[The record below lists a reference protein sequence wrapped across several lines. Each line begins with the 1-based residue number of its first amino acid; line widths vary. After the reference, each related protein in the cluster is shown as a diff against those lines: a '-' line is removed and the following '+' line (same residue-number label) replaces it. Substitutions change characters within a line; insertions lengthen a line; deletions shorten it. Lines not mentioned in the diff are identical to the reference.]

1 LTRFALTLAALV
13 LLAAGC
19 GGNDRQGGTVTAPAG
34 GSVRVTAKEYSFDPS
49 TIVVQGAGT
58 VRLTLDNKGTLA
70 HNIKV
75 EKDGQVIGGTPA
87 FPAGESRS
95 ATVRLASGT
104 YDFVCTVGDHAELG
118 MKGKLKVG

>member
-1 LTRFALTLAALV
+1 MTRSALTLAALV

-19 GGNDRQGGTVTAPAG
+19 GGNDRPGGTVTAPAG

-49 TIVVQGAGT
+49 TIVVHGGGT
-58 VRLTLDNKGTLA
+58 LRLTLANKGTLA

-75 EKDGQVIGGTPA
+75 EKDGRIIGGTPA
-87 FPAGESRS
+87 FPAGETRS

-104 YDFVCTVGDHAELG
+104 YEFLCTVGDHAELG
-118 MKGKLKVG
+118 MRGTLKVG

>member
-19 GGNDRQGGTVTAPAG
+19 GGNDRPGSTVTAPAG

-49 TIVVQGAGT
+49 TIVVQGAGSL
-58 VRLTLDNKGTLA
+58 RLTLDNKGTLA

-87 FPAGESRS
+87 FPAGETRS
-95 ATVRLASGT
+95 AIVRLASGT

>member
-1 LTRFALTLAALV
+1 LTRSALTLAALL

-19 GGNDRQGGTVTAPAG
+19 GGNDRPGGTVTAPAG
-34 GSVRVTAKEYSFDPS
+34 GSVRVTAKEYSFNPS
-49 TIVVQGAGT
+49 TIVVRDAGT
-58 VRLTLDNKGTLA
+58 LRLTLDNRGTLA

-75 EKDGQVIGGTPA
+75 EKDGRVLGGTPA
-87 FPAGESRS
+87 FPAAESRS

-104 YDFVCTVGDHAELG
+104 YDFICTVGDHAELG

>member
-1 LTRFALTLAALV
+1 MTRSALTLAALV

-19 GGNDRQGGTVTAPAG
+19 GGNDGPGGTVTAPAG

-49 TIVVQGAGT
+49 TIVVQGGGT
-58 VRLTLDNKGTLA
+58 LRLTLANKGTLA

-75 EKDGQVIGGTPA
+75 EKDGRIIGGTPA
-87 FPAGESRS
+87 FPAGETRS

-104 YDFVCTVGDHAELG
+104 YEFLCTVGDHAELG
-118 MKGKLKVG
+118 MKGELKVG

>member
-1 LTRFALTLAALV
+1 MTRSALTLAAVALLV
-13 LLAAGC
+13 AGC
-19 GGNDRQGGTVTAPAG
+19 GGNDKPGGTVTAPAN

-49 TIVVQGAGT
+49 TIVLRGAGM
-58 VRLTLDNKGTLA
+58 VRLTLANKGTLA

-87 FPAGESRS
+87 FPAGETRPASIE
-95 ATVRLASGT
+95 LAPGT
-104 YDFVCTVGDHAELG
+104 YDFLCTVGDHAELG